1 MNRMLPVLVVALAV
15 VFGASQAPARPQSQA
30 GPTTGTE
37 MMPPFDPRYFLG
49 VWEVEWS
56 PPDLGLIPGG
66 AYTGTETV
74 THLRN
79 RYLKVVVALEHEDG
93 TQLNGEGVMF
103 YEYGLNGQSLVRYV
117 AYDAGFSVLQSG
129 AIGGDL
135 GGYYSF
141 YWDTPEI
148 TANGQTFALRGR
160 SYFVSPA
167 AYRVNQEISQEG
179 ADFFNFGTMWL
190 RKVADAADPAAATEI
205 SAIQDLELAAADLEV
220 YAGQYRVGPLSL
232 RVFVESRR
240 LMMEVGSQPSTRLRA
255 QGDHLFVPEG
265 ADEARVSFTVTNGRA
280 TRATYRLG
288 TTQFEG
294 ERVDP

>member
-129 AIGGDL
+129 AHRRRSGRLLQLLLGHPGDHRERPDVRPQGTKLLRVARRLSGQSGDL
-135 GGYYSF
+135 AG
-141 YWDTPEI
+141 
-148 TANGQTFALRGR
+148 RGR
-160 SYFVSPA
+160 LLQLRDHVAS
-167 AYRVNQEISQEG
+167 EG
-179 ADFFNFGTMWL
+179 
-190 RKVADAADPAAATEI
+190 R
-205 SAIQDLELAAADLEV
+205 
-220 YAGQYRVGPLSL
+220 
-232 RVFVESRR
+232 
-240 LMMEVGSQPSTRLRA
+240 
-255 QGDHLFVPEG
+255 
-265 ADEARVSFTVTNGRA
+265 
-280 TRATYRLG
+280 
-288 TTQFEG
+288 
-294 ERVDP
+294 